1 MKTKEQKKKETKA
14 FFKDMLRNLKE
25 SILFEIV
32 WNILMFIP
40 RMTFR
45 FIKEIW

>member
-14 FFKDMLRNLKE
+14 FFKELKDSVLLE
-25 SILFEIV
+25 VV
-32 WNILMFIP
+32 WNIVMFIP
-40 RMTFR
+40 RMIFR

>member
-14 FFKDMLRNLKE
+14 FFKEILRDLKD

-40 RMTFR
+40 RMIFR